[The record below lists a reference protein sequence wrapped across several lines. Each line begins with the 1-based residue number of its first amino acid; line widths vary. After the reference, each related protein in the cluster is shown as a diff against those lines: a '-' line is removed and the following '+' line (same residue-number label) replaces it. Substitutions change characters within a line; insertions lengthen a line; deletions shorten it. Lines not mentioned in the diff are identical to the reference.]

1 MARYKQLL
9 FVIGASCLCFGPT
22 PTFAAKPK
30 VNATSE
36 SITIGTS
43 HRLHADDLGEDRTVN
58 VVLPSSYAKDPSR
71 RYPVLYLIDGGV
83 DQDLL
88 HIAGVVH
95 LGAIWGRS
103 AEAIVVGIETKDRR
117 RELVGPTQDP
127 DLLKRYPTAG
137 SSANFRAFIR
147 NQVKPFV
154 AGRYRTN
161 GRDAVLGESLAG
173 LFVIETY
180 LNEPSLFGSYG
191 AIDPSLWWD
200 KEALS
205 QTAMQKIGEGQ
216 KGRPLFLAVAKEQ
229 SEEPAAYQRTISAL
243 RGRQMTF
250 CLALRPEQTHA
261 TIYQQTS
268 PEVVQYLIPPAEA
281 PSVFR
286 VNCVEKIP

>member
-9 FVIGASCLCFGPT
+9 FVIGASCLCFGPA

-30 VNATSE
+30 AKATSE
-36 SITIGTS
+36 PITIGTS

-88 HIAGVVH
+88 HIA
-95 LGAIWGRS
+95 
-103 AEAIVVGIETKDRR
+103 
-117 RELVGPTQDP
+117 ELVGSTRDP

-147 NQVKPFV
+147 NQVKPLV
-154 AGRYRTN
+154 ADRYRTN

-180 LNEPSLFGSYG
+180 LNEPNLFGSYG

-205 QTAMQKIGEGQ
+205 QTAMQKIGEVQ
-216 KGRPLFLAVAKEQ
+216 KGHPLFLAVAKEQ

-250 CLALRPEQTHA
+250 CFALRPEQTHA

-268 PEVVQYLIPPAEA
+268 PEVVQYLMPPAEA

-286 VNCVEKIP
+286 VTCAEKMP